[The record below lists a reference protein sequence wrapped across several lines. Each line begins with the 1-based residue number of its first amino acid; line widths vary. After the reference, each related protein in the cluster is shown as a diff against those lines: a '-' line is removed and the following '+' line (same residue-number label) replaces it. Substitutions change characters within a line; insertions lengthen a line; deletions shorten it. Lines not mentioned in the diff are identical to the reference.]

1 MKPSSS
7 KRRGKARWIV
17 GAVLVCTALGG
28 TAYYLKRRSG
38 RAERQTTLEVTR
50 KSIAH
55 TLQLAGKIVPVT
67 SMTIIPR
74 QSGRIVDIAV
84 QAGAQVNEGDLL
96 FTMRLE
102 AGGQTELLQK
112 RADVQGLEQQ
122 VQAATRSLAEK
133 RPVRELIGSASVIK
147 EEAELEKL
155 KIDLKAAQDRL
166 AVLEADLGLGA
177 STPKSEKKQPS
188 GIVNVTSPRKGIVT
202 LIDKR
207 PGDLVLAGTASGDA
221 ADDRM
226 VMVVADMSTLTV
238 RTRVLEADLRYV
250 KLDLP
255 VKVKL
260 DAYPDVNYDGVVQH
274 IGGQGRT
281 DNKAGYTYFDVDI
294 AVTQRDERV
303 LPEMNA
309 TVELIF
315 AKKDNVLTLPVAGV
329 VIFPDKAVVRKPDEA
344 AEEGFV
350 EKEVTVGVVNEDDVE
365 ILTGLNEGEK
375 VLEIDF
381 ASLDPSGDGEGKGG
395 RNKRGKGRGGKSLK
409 PGRS

>member
-1 MKPSSS
+1 MTFSSAP
-7 KRRGKARWIV
+7 RRGKGRWIV
-17 GAVLVCTALGG
+17 LAVVTCVVLGG
-28 TAYYLKRRSG
+28 SAFYLNRRHA
-38 RAERQTTLEVTR
+38 REDRQTLLEVTR

-84 QAGAQVNEGDLL
+84 LAGAKVKEGDLL

-102 AGGQTELLQK
+102 AEGQTELLQK
-112 RADVQGLEQQ
+112 RSEVQSLRQQ

-147 EEAELEKL
+147 EENDLEKL
-155 KIDLKAAQDRL
+155 KLDLRASEERL
-166 AVLEADLGLGA
+166 AVLESDLGLGA
-177 STPKSEKKQPS
+177 SRPKGEKKQPS
-188 GIVNVTSPRKGIVT
+188 GIVNVTSPRDGVVT

-207 PGDLVLAGTASGDA
+207 PGDLIFAGASTGDTS

-250 KLDLP
+250 KLDIP
-255 VKVKL
+255 VKVRL
-260 DAYPDVNYDGVVQH
+260 DAYPDANYDGSVQH

-281 DNKAGYTYFDVDI
+281 DSKAGYTYFDVDI
-294 AVTQRDERV
+294 AVTQKDARV

-309 TVELIF
+309 TVDLIF
-315 AKKDNVLTLPVAGV
+315 AKKDNALTLPVAGV
-329 VIFPDKAVVRKPDEA
+329 VIFPDRAIVRLPDDSA
-344 AEEGFV
+344 PEGYV
-350 EKEVTVGVVNEDDVE
+350 EKEVEVGVVNEDDVE
-365 ILTGLNEGEK
+365 IVSGLAEGDK

-381 ASLDPSGDGEGKGG
+381 ASLDPSNSGKD
-395 RNKRGKGRGGKSLK
+395 KKSGKGRGNGPRVKA
-409 PGRS
+409 GRS

>member
-1 MKPSSS
+1 M
-7 KRRGKARWIV
+7 RHGKARWIAL
-17 GAVLVCTALGG
+17 GVLLCIALGG
-28 TAYYLKRRSG
+28 TAYYLKRRNAREG
-38 RAERQTTLEVTR
+38 RQSTLEVTR

-55 TLQLAGKIVPVT
+55 TLQLAGRIVPVT

-74 QSGRIVDIAV
+74 QSGRIVEIAV
-84 QAGAQVNEGDLL
+84 LAGAQVNEGDLL

-112 RADVQGLEQQ
+112 RAEVQGLELQ
-122 VQAATRSLAEK
+122 VASATRSLAEK

-147 EEAELEKL
+147 EENDLEKL
-155 KIDLKAAQDRL
+155 KLDLKTSEERL

-177 STPKSEKKQPS
+177 SQPKGEKKQAT
-188 GIVNVTSPRKGIVT
+188 GIVNVTSPRQGIVT

-207 PGDLVLAGTASGDA
+207 PGDLILAGSGSGDGSA
-221 ADDRM
+221 NDRM

-250 KLDLP
+250 KLALP

-260 DAYPDVNYDGVVQH
+260 DAYPDVNYDGVVLH

-294 AVTQRDERV
+294 AVKQQDARV

-315 AKKDNVLTLPVAGV
+315 AKKDDVLTLPVAGV
-329 VIFPDKAVVRKPDEA
+329 LIFPDKAVVRKPDDT
-344 AEEGFV
+344 AETGYI

-365 ILTGLNEGEK
+365 IVTGLTEGEK

-381 ASLDPSGDGEGKGG
+381 ASLDSPGEEGGKKG
-395 RNKRGKGRGGKSLK
+395 KKQGKGRGGKGFGGK

>member
-1 MKPSSS
+1 MTANNA
-7 KRRGKARWIV
+7 KRRARTRW
-17 GAVLVCTALGG
+17 LVAAALLVVALGG
-28 TAYYLKRRSG
+28 TAAYLKSRQA
-38 RAERQTTLEVTR
+38 RADRQTTMEVTR

-112 RADVQGLEQQ
+112 RAEVKGLELQ
-122 VQAATRSLAEK
+122 VASATKSLAEK
-133 RPVRELIGSASVIK
+133 RPVAELIGSAAVIK
-147 EEAELEKL
+147 EEADLEKL
-155 KIDLKAAQDRL
+155 KLDLRAAEERL
-166 AVLEADLGLGA
+166 AVLEADLGLGK
-177 STPKSEKKQPS
+177 SKPKGEKKQES
-188 GIVNVTSPRKGIVT
+188 GIVNVTSPRRGIVT

-207 PGDLVLAGTASGDA
+207 PGDLVLAGTGVGDST
-221 ADDRM
+221 DDRM

-250 KLDLP
+250 KVDLP

-281 DNKAGYTYFDVDI
+281 DSKAGYTYFDVDI
-294 AVTQRDERV
+294 AVAQKDERV

-309 TVELIF
+309 TVDLIF
-315 AKKDNVLTLPVAGV
+315 AKKDNVLTLPVSGV
-329 VIFPDKAVVRKPDEA
+329 VIFPNRAIVRIPDEK
-344 AEEGFV
+344 AEDGYV

-365 ILTGLNEGEK
+365 IVSGLKEGDK
-375 VLEIDF
+375 VVEIDF
-381 ASLDPSGDGEGKGG
+381 ASLDPSGDGKDRKRSKGKGG
-395 RNKRGKGRGGKSLK
+395 GKGGIK